1 MYSFFPLE
9 SQIKIG
15 VNSSFHGIWNTT
27 AAGNSLPATAGY
39 SSGQYY
45 PNHQPR
51 NLFDGNWTSGLC
63 SYGVCNISV
72 FQVPC
77 GANTGV
83 FVTLISG
90 PFILTAFRIVNGRY
104 GSVRDPM
111 KMTIEGSNQSGAA
124 LTLVSSWT
132 LLYNGT
138 TGLDIAG
145 AINTAGIQQRL
156 DNNQRSFDSY
166 RFLVTQKRGADTC
179 VEYSEIELYGY

>member
-1 MYSFFPLE
+1 
-9 SQIKIG
+9 
-15 VNSSFHGIWNTT
+15 
-27 AAGNSLPATAGY
+27 
-39 SSGQYY
+39 
-45 PNHQPR
+45 
-51 NLFDGNWTSGLC
+51 
-63 SYGVCNISV
+63 
-72 FQVPC
+72 
-77 GANTGV
+77 
-83 FVTLISG
+83 
-90 PFILTAFRIVNGRY
+90 
-104 GSVRDPM
+104 M

-124 LTLVSSWT
+124 LTLGSSWT